1 MVGLT
6 KNARITHLDLSHN
19 KITNH
24 GSRLLARLIDK
35 DSVISF
41 ICLADNLIH
50 AEVWAVG
57 FLIMIS
63 GRQGGRYLGRA
74 LKMNQSLQF
83 LNLRLNRL
91 TDSGGQSLLE
101 GLHQQSTLT
110 NLNIAA
116 NSLGSAFARSFA
128 VVLQERQVKLRFV
141 DVSSNDLNNEDVES
155 ITNAIKDNSTLCDLE
170 LRMNQHNPQ
179 SEAHQFIKR
188 VTYQNELKT
197 QLRAIC

>member
-50 AEVWAVG
+50 AE
-57 FLIMIS
+57 
-63 GRQGGRYLGRA
+63 GGRYLGRA